1 MFATKIL
8 KMATKSIGDIPILT
22 QLYADSTSLLSI
34 AAIESSQEPAFPA
47 NDDINRRIGYM
58 RGDIT
63 RLRLD
68 AIVNAANRLLQGGG
82 GVDGAINAAAGPEL
96 VRESAPLGPIET
108 GEAVI
113 TKGYNLPAQHVIHT
127 VGPIYREV
135 RNPEESLASCYR
147 ESLKL
152 AVKHGLRTVAF
163 SAISTGIYGFPSQR
177 AAYVACKT
185 VREFLET
192 DDGSNLLRVVF
203 VTFMPKDVNAYN
215 NALPRY
221 FPPTASE
228 GQ

>member
-1 MFATKIL
+1 
-8 KMATKSIGDIPILT
+8 MATKSIGDIPILT
-22 QLYADSTSLLSI
+22 QLYADSSSLLSV
-34 AAIESSQEPAFPA
+34 AALASTQQPAFSP

-82 GVDGAINAAAGPEL
+82 GVDGAINAAAGPGL
-96 VRESAPLGPIET
+96 VAESAPLGPIET

-127 VGPIYREV
+127 VGPIYHEA
-135 RNPEESLASCYR
+135 RNPDESLASCYR

-152 AVKHGLRTVAF
+152 AAERGLRTVAF

-177 AAYVACKT
+177 AALVACKT
-185 VREFLET
+185 VREFMET
-192 DDGSNLLRVVF
+192 DEGSNLLRVVF
-203 VTFMPKDVNAYN
+203 VTFMPKDVEAYN
-215 NALPRY
+215 NALPLY
-221 FPPTASE
+221 FPPTA
-228 GQ
+228 